1 MNFHKLPIR
10 LILTCAAASGAS
22 SAYALDPDKI
32 FDMVSHSIVT
42 IVAPLSQRSYNQGS
56 GVVIAP
62 ETVVTNCH
70 VLQKA
75 KSISVKHGHEVLQAK
90 LEYPDVERDL
100 CQIKVPYLKAP
111 PVKIAPATSLRI
123 GQRVYA
129 LGNPE
134 GLELTFSEGLF
145 SALRGAEGSQLMQIS
160 ATITHG
166 SSGGGLFDDQGRL
179 VGITSSVFKDGG
191 LGLNFAIPADYI
203 ADLPKRGNE
212 ALASLRNSTGTV
224 KAGANADPS
233 TALYPGT
240 HDGTSRRKLNR
251 DEILAQFTEG
261 REFQANEQSKP
272 FTLKILKN
280 GSWVRRDCPVCH
292 VSSGD
297 GRLRVEAD
305 AGKVCFDWNFVT
317 YPDSGCYQVYQTS
330 PAAYF
335 LESLEGGR
343 PIAYR
348 VIN

>member
-1 MNFHKLPIR
+1 MNFSNLPIR
-10 LILTCAAASGAS
+10 FMLVCVVSSGAS

-42 IVAPLSQRSYNQGS
+42 IVAPVSDRGYNQGS

-75 KSISVKHGHEVLQAK
+75 KSISVKHGHEYLQAK

-100 CQIKVPYLKAP
+100 CQIKVPNLKAP
-111 PVKIAPATSLRI
+111 PVKIAPAASLRV

-145 SALRGAEGSQLMQIS
+145 SALRGAEDNKRMQIS

-166 SSGGGLFDDQGRL
+166 SSGGGLFDDQGHL
-179 VGITSSVFKDGG
+179 VGITSSGLKEGG

-203 ADLPKRGNE
+203 ADLPKRGKE
-212 ALASLRNSTGTV
+212 ALASLGTP
-224 KAGANADPS
+224 PS
-233 TALYPGT
+233 GSGKPRIETVAVQRHNTP
-240 HDGTSRRKLNR
+240 DDQSRRRLTR
-251 DEILAQFTEG
+251 DEIIAQFRPG
-261 REFQANEQSKP
+261 QEFQASTQGRS
-272 FTLKILKN
+272 FTLTILRN
-280 GSWVRRDCPVCH
+280 GDWVDRYCQECKSPL
-292 VSSGD
+292 GG
-297 GRLRVEAD
+297 GRLRIEAD
-305 AGKVCFDWNFVT
+305 AGKVCINWTAVG
-317 YPDSGCYQVYQTS
+317 YPDSGCYQVFQTGA
-330 PAAYF
+330 AAYL

-343 PIAYR
+343 SITYR
-348 VIN
+348 TIN